1 MDLNKQ
7 KIEQAVGLLK
17 EFDIDIWMVFVRE
30 TPMMADPVMPLVI
43 GSDVTWQ
50 SFFIFTKSGEAVAL
64 IGNFD
69 EALFSKSGHFTKVIP
84 YTQGVGSDI
93 RKLLGEINPKT
104 IALNYSIDDT
114 GSDGLT
120 HGMYLQLCDYL
131 KNTPFVER
139 FVSSEPICSRLRS
152 RKLSAEVD
160 LLSHAADAAV
170 EVWERAIKEIKPG
183 LSEIEIAAIIDRHI
197 VATGGTP
204 SFPTIVNAG
213 DKSDPGHGHP
223 TEARLTRGDLLHVDF
238 GVRLDNYCSDIQRLA
253 YFSQSHGSV
262 PNELKDAFDTVVE
275 IITETGHHC
284 KPGKLGHEVDAIAR
298 QMLRDNGYEEY
309 QHALGHQLGRSVH
322 DGGAILGPKWERY
335 GRSPSIPLELGNVLT
350 LELEIMLPGIGC
362 VGLEEDIVVTEQ
374 GARFLCPRQME
385 LIIL

>member
-1 MDLNKQ
+1 MDLIKQ
-7 KIEQAVGLLK
+7 KIEQAIGLLK
-17 EFDIDIWMVFVRE
+17 EFDLDMWMAFVRE
-30 TPMMADPVMPLVI
+30 TSMMADPIMPLVI
-43 GSDVTWQ
+43 GNDVTWQ
-50 SFFIFTKSGEAVAL
+50 SFFIYTKSGDAIAV

-69 EALFSKSGHFTKVIP
+69 EALFSKSGHFTRVIP

-93 RKLLGEINPKT
+93 NKLLGELNPGT
-104 IALNYSIDDT
+104 IALNYSTDDT

-131 KNTPFVER
+131 KETPFVGR

-152 RKLSAEVD
+152 RKLPAEVD
-160 LLSHAADAAV
+160 LLSKAADAAA
-170 EVWERAIKEIKPG
+170 EVWGRVIKEIKPG

-197 VATGGTP
+197 LATGGAP

-223 TEARLTRGDLLHVDF
+223 TEARLGRGDLLHVDF

-253 YFSQSHGSV
+253 YFSPQRQSV
-262 PNELKDAFDTVVE
+262 PDELKDAFDTVVE
-275 IITETGHHC
+275 IITETGNYC

-298 QMLRDNGYEEY
+298 QMLHDNGFEEY
-309 QHALGHQLGRSVH
+309 QHALGHGLGRSVH
-322 DGGAILGPKWERY
+322 DGGAILGPTWERY
-335 GRSPSIPLELGNVLT
+335 GRSPMIPLENGNVLT

-362 VGLEEDIVVTEQ
+362 VGLEEDIVVTDH

-385 LIIL
+385 LVVL